1 MSLIVTL
8 ISLAQAYNIVLYSS
22 AGNNSLALASILGNF
37 GLDQSLIEIY
47 NIEELSYKTDEN
59 IDLII
64 VNKVNEVTEYN
75 IKNLAKSKRIPTLF
89 LSSGDSD
96 EPNFY
101 LSSTY
106 KKKVEIL
113 SEILRILQIGTFALI
128 WPFSSEN
135 NMVYQSIKDKFSQTF
150 SHLSL
155 NEETTASEMTNM
167 MIRIFKNQGI
177 QNYVFLGHETLCSIA
192 HEGFISSWLNIAGNF
207 GLFFDECIYQVSQ
220 EGSVYLI
227 EEGLESATSYEEY
240 IFTKLNPY
248 LSIFREPNLD
258 SEQIITI
265 YSRIAKK
272 RNYSMFNMKNS
283 TLEYIASFPSP
294 QFFQPIS
301 YYSNV
306 INRTEI
312 PKSRITISAN
322 TGIFNPGSPPVF
334 HNKKYHEGTY
344 FGVEKINRDE
354 VIFPHHEF
362 FLYDKV
368 DCGVSVFNYN
378 YSKSCILKHIQYMGH
393 AYIPTVT
400 FMNANF
406 LDQLSTLQIHIPF
419 IAGILS
425 AAPLSNKARFP
436 TFIRIVSPASLFSRA
451 WSNLINI
458 YGWKKVVMHYGNDS
472 FGIASYETLNKSA
485 QSQGYEIIN
494 DEKYRMINNIMS
506 NESVPQYYE
515 HMKNTISLG
524 CNIIFLG
531 MGDPTAFFWLE
542 GMYDMGARRGDFTF
556 IFFTT
561 TGLDAF
567 SQPTGNSTKRK
578 ELMHGSFVVY
588 NAAWVGDIGKN
599 TRKEFLET
607 RNISWCRSYNID
619 AVSTAAKTTEFLML
633 QGKSFENNE
642 VFNNAMRLIRFE
654 GATGV
659 ISFDSSSNDRNIFY
673 FNMFNFY
680 EDDSGVWHDDEIAL
694 ISPLGTVY
702 FQSFKEG
709 VWPTGGIPK
718 DMKENY
724 KDCSF
729 REDAIKDSETGKNLK
744 IIVSIILLLI
754 VSVFTV
760 YAIKKLKYRR
770 LELICQKTY
779 ANFEDYVTLVFILV
793 ESIQI
798 ISIGPSFKE
807 FNEILSSISE
817 VISLNYLQTA
827 FWIIFL
833 FLLSITAIWL
843 LFLLA
848 SYNRFYC
855 GLTYIKRNLESFKP
869 YTIPIMSN
877 YLFIPIIVSLF
888 SILMCDKSTGSQLTD
903 SYLNYDCNLKCWKPP
918 HSIYVVLACIEIAS
932 YVPIA
937 ILYRTLWQN
946 EQSNINIRVDSIY
959 LVVKNMKVVIFVAIG
974 KILEKDYPIV
984 HSILFLIIQLSV
996 LVFIVKLR
1004 NPFNYDRANLWCRNF
1019 VLCIIWHTI
1028 VCILSQQKVQS
1039 RFVLIG
1045 LQLGGWF
1052 FICVFSLF
1060 LQSRLPRNLLVSK
1073 RGPEIKDLIMF
1084 SFGRK
1089 SAAESIYAQKS
1100 SHLDFDGKSFDDSK
1114 SGYLA

>member
-8 ISLAQAYNIVLYSS
+8 ISIAQAYNIVLYSL
-22 AGNNSLALASILGNF
+22 AGSNSSGLSSIFVSF
-37 GLDQSLIEIY
+37 GLEQSLIEIQKMEDLR
-47 NIEELSYKTDEN
+47 NRTDEN

-64 VNKVNEVTEYN
+64 VDNVSEVTEFD

-89 LSSGDSD
+89 LCSGDSD
-96 EPNFY
+96 DPNFY

-113 SEILRILQIGTFALI
+113 DEVLRILNIGTFALI

-135 NMVYQSIKDKFSQTF
+135 KMVYHSIKDKFSQTF

-155 NEETTASEMTNM
+155 NEEMTASEMTNM

-177 QNYVFLGHETLCSIA
+177 QNYVFLGHKNLCYVA
-192 HEGFISSWLNIAGNF
+192 NEGFISSWLNIAGNF
-207 GLFFDECIYQVSQ
+207 GLFFDECIYQVFQ

-227 EEGLESATSYEEY
+227 EDGLESASSYEEY
-240 IFTKLNPY
+240 IFEKLSPY
-248 LSIFREPNLD
+248 LSIFRDPYLD
-258 SEQIITI
+258 SEQIINI

-272 RNYSMFNMKNS
+272 RSYSMFNMKNS
-283 TLEYIASFPSP
+283 SLELIASFPNP
-294 QFFQPIS
+294 QFFQPIT

-306 INRTEI
+306 IDRTEI

-322 TGIFNPGSPPVF
+322 TGIFNPYSTPVF

-344 FGVEKINRDE
+344 FGVEKINRDQ

-362 FLYDKV
+362 YLYDKV

-400 FMNANF
+400 FINANF
-406 LDQLSTLQIHIPF
+406 LDQLSSLQIQIPF

-425 AAPLSNKARFP
+425 AAPLSNKARYP

-485 QSQGYEIIN
+485 HSQGYEIIN

-542 GMYDMGARRGDFTF
+542 GMYDMGARRGDYTF

-561 TGLDAF
+561 TGLDSF
-567 SQPTGNSTKRK
+567 TQPTGNSTKRK

-588 NAAWVGDIGKN
+588 NAAWVGDFGKN

-619 AVSTAAKTTEFLML
+619 AVYTAAKTTEFLMI

-680 EDDSGVWHDDEIAL
+680 EDDLGVWHDDEIAL

-709 VWPTGGIPK
+709 VWPTGGVPL
-718 DMKENY
+718 DMKQEY
-724 KDCSF
+724 KNCGF
-729 REDAIKDSETGKNLK
+729 REEAIKDSEIGKNLK
-744 IIVSIILLLI
+744 LFVSIPLLLI
-754 VSVFTV
+754 VSAFTV

-770 LELICQKTY
+770 LELICTKTY
-779 ANFEDYVTLVFILV
+779 ANFEDYVTLMFIIV

-807 FNEILSSISE
+807 FNEVLSSISE

-827 FWIIFL
+827 FWIIFI

-843 LFLLA
+843 LLLLA
-848 SYNRFYC
+848 SYNRFYF
-855 GLTYIKRNLESFKP
+855 GLRYIKRNLESFKP
-869 YTIPIMSN
+869 FTIPIISN

-918 HSIYVVLACIEIAS
+918 HSIYVVLACIEIVI

-959 LVVKNMKVVIFVAIG
+959 LVVKNMKVVIFVAIS
-974 KILEKDYPIV
+974 KILQKDYPIA
-984 HSILFLIIQLSV
+984 HSALFLIIQLSV

-1004 NPFNYDRANLWCRNF
+1004 NPFNYDRANLWCKNF
-1019 VLCIIWHTI
+1019 VICIIWHTI
-1028 VCILSQQKVQS
+1028 VCILSQKNVQS
-1039 RFVLIG
+1039 RYVLIG

-1052 FICVFSLF
+1052 VICVISVFI
-1060 LQSRLPRNLLVSK
+1060 QSKLPRNLLVSK
-1073 RGPEIKDLIMF
+1073 SGPEIKDLIMF

-1089 SAAESIYAQKS
+1089 SAAESIYIRKHSYLDLNAKS
-1100 SHLDFDGKSFDDSK
+1100 LDESK
-1114 SGYLA
+1114 SG